1 VAVAGLVASSVA
13 LAQLSD
19 LEQEAVDTYTAAMRA
34 VESQPAGGGGLE
46 AAIYALAPVRDALTR
61 ARDSRW
67 TMLESLT
74 EDEFQRVKRELP
86 GAIVTRDRGA
96 FIGPDPDYFVALA
109 EMRGGPVD
117 RAFFAAY
124 KATYPD
130 AVWPV
135 YLQPGPGPLGCT
147 RFGSGSLVSTYRTW
161 ADFQRMYPGRY
172 AIPTRREVERVQ
184 SALAQSTCACGDAAS
199 VARELEAFVKA
210 FEESPIRS
218 RLLERV
224 EALRTGR
231 SDVRTSCTSG

>member
-1 VAVAGLVASSVA
+1 VAVAALVASTTA

-19 LEQEAVDTYTAAMRA
+19 LEQEAVDTYTAAVRA

-46 AAIYALAPVRDALTR
+46 AAIYALAPIRDALTR

-86 GAIVTRDRGA
+86 GAIVTRDKVV
-96 FIGPDPDYFVALA
+96 FIGPDPDYFVTLA
-109 EMRGGPVD
+109 GTRGSPAD

-135 YLQPGPGPLGCT
+135 YLQPGTGPLGCT

-161 ADFQRMYPGRY
+161 DGFQTTYPGRY
-172 AIPTRREVERVQ
+172 AIPTRREVDRVQ

-199 VARELEAFVKA
+199 VAREMEAFVKA
-210 FEESPIRS
+210 FEASPIRA
-218 RLLERV
+218 RLLERI

-231 SDVRTSCTSG
+231 SDIRTSCTSS